1 MSRRDDRQTYSP
13 RERNGGRDDRRDSN
27 PDRGGGDGYGG
38 GGGGR
43 NGGYGGGGGGYGGG
57 DRSDSRGSYGG
68 GGGYGGGDRR
78 DSRGGGS
85 GYGGGDRRD
94 SRGGGRRDR
103 DTGRYDTATAQ
114 VGTGIIEKLKD
125 SYGFILCLE
134 KKESLFFHYS
144 QLNIDAEDMKINDEV
159 EFKITMDNRSSKEVA
174 IQVKALQPGTLDLL
188 TNEAENVYGTVMK
201 QARNPRQQGGY
212 QQRGRDGGDSDA
224 NTGRITYDVEGKT
237 MRVVYGLADLTP
249 ASSSEQEPRE
259 RDEVMFSVVHD
270 RLTGKK
276 RAIGISVTKK
286 YEVPKTD
293 GIICSLKD
301 CFGFIDRA
309 DVAAEVFFHF
319 TEFHGRDPPQVGDEV
334 RFELTERQGKPI
346 AAAVQVL
353 PRGTVQ
359 FETVEDKVIEGVV
372 SRAVRKGKRND
383 RSVPTGSITYKKMTE
398 PAAEAETDLK
408 PETVAESAA
417 EPAAE
422 TVVEPIA
429 TEPIA
434 AEGATEGAVAA
445 PAKPAT
451 PKSDRKKKEKKPKAD
466 PVVPFVEK
474 ECMMKVGEALLGVG
488 DKVEFKIAIDN
499 RTKRARAV
507 DVKLVERYVKPKPE
521 VPVEQGVVS
530 LLKDGYG
537 FIKCADRDARM
548 FMHYSELEGINE
560 RDIRVGDSMQFYVVP
575 VSTSANPNTPSKNEK
590 LHAVHVELL
599 PFGTVKFE
607 IEHKKDFLGEVTKA
621 VPRGGGRYNDSSGGG
636 GNRRSS
642 GFAQQSA
649 EQPGTIECAEGP
661 DDEKITVTYQDRD
674 TQDVR
679 TLLQKGD
686 KVSFKLITQR
696 RGNVATA
703 KNIVLVKRPEPKKIV
718 LPPKNAAAQNPN
730 LIYGFITTLKD
741 AFGFIESP
749 ECDKET
755 FFHSS
760 EVSGVNFT
768 SLKHGD
774 VVSYVESTRKSTRNG
789 RTSGVQVSVLGGD
802 AKSAVITMDEETISG
817 IIAKA
822 AFNDPNDPTSYV
834 AGSIE
839 YGNVTEVDAAA
850 KAAPVAEAET
860 PATPANG
867 DAPVAAGLS
876 KDEIHAKMDAA
887 EADAPATAK
896 GSMVYGFAS
905 FSDPRD
911 QPREGEKVTFQRAT
925 FVKSSLVRAVNII
938 SASGPGKREK
948 GPADVT
954 GERCT
959 AKVDSIK
966 GTFGFLAH
974 KVAEAE
980 AGTLFFH
987 TTAVNGRESV
997 AIGDEVEFTVS
1008 FNPRKKQHQAVGI
1021 KIITKAPRKEEFTSE
1036 ARPGRMKMKLASKK
1050 GTSGMTQ
1057 TGVLRPPTMPD
1068 GTRGFSLGRG
1078 RPILEPEAVAAPP
1091 GEVKMSAAAPSFQPS
1106 AAAPAFV
1113 PSEVAEPA
1121 VDPAQFENAAE

>member
-1 MSRRDDRQTYSP
+1 MPSTHARRTS
-13 RERNGGRDDRRDSN
+13 
-27 PDRGGGDGYGG
+27 
-38 GGGGR
+38 
-43 NGGYGGGGGGYGGG
+43 
-57 DRSDSRGSYGG
+57 
-68 GGGYGGGDRR
+68 
-78 DSRGGGS
+78 S
-85 GYGGGDRRD
+85 G
-94 SRGGGRRDR
+94 
-103 DTGRYDTATAQ
+103 
-114 VGTGIIEKLKD
+114 
-125 SYGFILCLE
+125 LE

-144 QLNIDAEDMKINDEV
+144 QLNIDAEDIKINDEV

-174 IQVKALQPGTLDLL
+174 IQVKALQPGTLDLQ
-188 TNEAENVYGTVMK
+188 TNEAENVHGTVMK

-270 RLTGKK
+270 KLTGKK

-383 RSVPTGSITYKKMTE
+383 RSAPTGSITYKKITE
-398 PAAEAETDLK
+398 PAAEPETDLK
-408 PETVAESAA
+408 PETVAEPAA

-422 TVVEPIA
+422 AVAGPIA
-429 TEPIA
+429 TEPVA
-434 AEGATEGAVAA
+434 AEGATEGAAA
-445 PAKPAT
+445 ATAKPAT

-474 ECMMKVGEALLGVG
+474 ECMMKAGEALLGVG

-507 DVKLVERYVKPKPE
+507 DVKLVERYVKPKPD

-530 LLKDGYG
+530 LLKDGFG

-607 IEHKKDFLGEVTKA
+607 IEHKKEFHGEVTKA
-621 VPRGGGRYNDSSGGG
+621 VLRGGGRYNDSSGGG

-642 GFAQQSA
+642 GFAQQNA

-661 DDEKITVTYQDRD
+661 DDDKITVTYQDRD

-696 RGNVATA
+696 RGNAATA
-703 KNIVLVKRPEPKKIV
+703 KNIVLVERPEPKKIV

-730 LIYGFITTLKD
+730 LIYGLITTLKD

-760 EVSGVNFT
+760 EVSGVNFS

-774 VVSYVESTRKSTRNG
+774 VVSYVESTRSG
-789 RTSGVQVSVLGGD
+789 RTSGVQVLVLGGD
-802 AKSAVITMDEETISG
+802 AKSAVITMGGETISG

-822 AFNDPNDPTSYV
+822 AFNDPTSYV
-834 AGSIE
+834 SGSIE
-839 YGNVTEVDAAA
+839 YGNATEVDAAA
-850 KAAPVAEAET
+850 KAAPVAEVET
-860 PATPANG
+860 LATPANG

-876 KDEIHAKMDAA
+876 KDEIHAKMDGA
-887 EADAPATAK
+887 EAEAPATAK
-896 GSMVYGFAS
+896 GSVVYGFAS
-905 FSDPRD
+905 FADPRD

-925 FVKSSLVRAVNII
+925 FVKSGLVRAVNII

-948 GPADVT
+948 KGPAEVT

-959 AKVDSIK
+959 AKVESIK

-974 KVAEAE
+974 KVAEGE

-997 AIGDEVEFTVS
+997 AIGDEVRCCVPNVRQSSAPLLHPGGLWSITFFLPTRIPNDEKALYS
-1008 FNPRKKQHQAVGI
+1008 QA
-1021 KIITKAPRKEEFTSE
+1021 PE
-1036 ARPGRMKMKLASKK
+1036 ARSLAVLVTFATDNSRCGR
-1050 GTSGMTQ
+1050 
-1057 TGVLRPPTMPD
+1057 
-1068 GTRGFSLGRG
+1068 
-1078 RPILEPEAVAAPP
+1078 
-1091 GEVKMSAAAPSFQPS
+1091 
-1106 AAAPAFV
+1106 
-1113 PSEVAEPA
+1113 
-1121 VDPAQFENAAE
+1121 